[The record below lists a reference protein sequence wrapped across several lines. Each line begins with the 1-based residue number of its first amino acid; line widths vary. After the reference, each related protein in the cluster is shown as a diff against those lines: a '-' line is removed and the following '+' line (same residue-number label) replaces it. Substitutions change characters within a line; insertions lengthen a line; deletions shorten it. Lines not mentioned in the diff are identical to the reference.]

1 MELCQYPCQNRTRY
15 FTIEAIQIPIVYNR
29 YGDYDPDGLLYVLE
43 KDSKRIQEEAI
54 RRFRQILPQPYEE
67 VQPLVLR
74 VNLGDTVKVRFR
86 NPLNRR
92 LSIHV
97 QGLAYDVASSDGT
110 STGFNQDSTTSH
122 EIVYTWY
129 ANTEGVFLF
138 HDMADARSSEEAT
151 NIHGLFGAVIVEP
164 PGAEWFHPQT
174 GEEIESG
181 LMADI
186 YQPGKAAFREYS
198 VFFHDELEILDK
210 DGNQPIDHRTGLPS
224 STTAISYRSEP
235 MRNRMPLTHDP
246 ADSGEDISMSSWVY
260 GDPAP
265 PILRAYVGDPAKIRL
280 IHGGIKETHVFHVH
294 NHQWRLEPENPVS
307 TIIDSITISPQECY
321 TLDILYGAGSLNRVI
336 GDVIFHCH
344 LYPHFHEG
352 MWTLWRIHDRLED
365 GSGRLSDGTPVPAL
379 QPLKDR
385 ERPLKKDECHP
396 GYPNFICGEAG
407 MPPRQPPCGGFDAE
421 GNDVVCPTPLEKANF
436 VENAVPGALY
446 TDTCPCH
453 TTGEC
458 VNYKE
463 CEDDKK
469 RAVCIECD
477 ADKGCGDCAE
487 CSDCNKCLAIDKPCE
502 NVKVFEIAL
511 VQAKI
516 IYNQYGW
523 HDPEGRFFVLKEEL
537 ERHGGLESYIRMVEE
552 QKIQVEPLVIRANAG
567 DCIELRTTNLLPEFL
582 EANAFQLKTRTD
594 IAGHHVHLVKFDT
607 ITSDGAANGWNNIAG
622 ARKYETLVERF
633 FADEELRTVFF
644 HDHLF
649 ANAHQL
655 HGVFGALVIE
665 EAGATFHNI
674 RNGEELRFGTQA
686 VIRRRDGS
694 SFREFA
700 LFVHD
705 FAFLFDKDG
714 KPLNAPEVPGSH
726 DDPGVMGINYRAEPM
741 RERLKRD
748 GDPAY
753 IFSSFV
759 HGDPA
764 TPVLETYPGD
774 ELMIRLID
782 GAHEEQHA
790 FNVTGMSWR
799 KEVADDRSPLAASQ
813 TIGVSEAFNLNIKE
827 PYQAGDYLYYFGG
840 TDDVWLGLWG
850 IIRVYDKYQE
860 CLKPLC
866 KGKDMILPLPP
877 CPGKDDVVRR
887 YEVAAVQTELV
898 YNRYGDHDPD
908 GLIFVPLEDV
918 DLVLAGKYTPKP
930 LILRANVGDWLEV
943 ILHNVWDP
951 KRPVPYFDYPRVPL
965 DLKHKP
971 SNRVSLNP
979 QFLQYDPVCDSGI
992 NVGYNPKE
1000 QTVGPGESKRYFWKA
1015 DREYGAC
1022 ILQSF
1027 ADMQNHR
1034 YHGLFGAV
1042 IVEPAGAEW
1051 YENFTKK
1058 KNPFAEQAVITAP
1071 GMENF
1076 REYVLFIQN
1085 GIRLL
1090 DAQGNLI
1097 QTAATDSEEP
1107 VDPEDTGEKGY
1118 NYRSERFANRLLRDA
1133 RVWKVFSSRVH
1144 GDPATLVWK
1153 AYSGDRVIFRTMMP
1167 ADKPRNVSLTVHGHL
1182 WREQPKD
1189 ALSRE
1194 IPLQGGISVGNRF
1207 DMELKDGAAC
1217 PGDYLYRSGSFA
1229 WDVESGMWG
1238 IFRVMKHSVRCRCKE
1253 MCGRILKCIK

>member
-1 MELCQYPCQNRTRY
+1 MELCQYPCNNRIRY
-15 FTIEAIQIPIVYNR
+15 FNIEAIQIPIVYNK
-29 YGDYDPDGLLYVLE
+29 YGDYDPNGLMYVLE
-43 KDSKRIQEEAI
+43 KDAQRIQKETI
-54 RRFRQILPQPYEE
+54 SRFQQMPPQPYEE

-74 VNLGDTVKVRFR
+74 VNRGDTVKVRFR
-86 NPLNRR
+86 HKLNRR

-97 QGLAYDVASSDGT
+97 QGLAYDVMTSDGS
-110 STGFNQDSTTSH
+110 STGYNKDSTTAR
-122 EIVYTWY
+122 EILYTWY
-129 ANTEGVFLF
+129 ADTEGVFLF
-138 HDMADARSSEEAT
+138 HDMADPRSSEDAT

-164 PGAEWFHPQT
+164 PEAQWFHPET

-186 YQPGKAAFREYS
+186 YTSGKPAFREYA

-210 DGNQPIDHRTGLPS
+210 DGNPPMDHRTGLPS

-235 MRNRMPLTHDP
+235 MRNRMPLSHDP
-246 ADSGEDISMSSWVY
+246 TDSGEDISMSSWVY

-265 PILRAYVGDPAKIRL
+265 PILRAYVGDPSKIRL
-280 IHGGIKETHVFHVH
+280 IHGGIKETHVFHLH
-294 NHQWRLEPENPVS
+294 NHQWRLEADNPVS
-307 TIIDSITISPQECY
+307 TILDSISISPQECY
-321 TLDILYGAGSLNRVI
+321 TLDILYGAGSRNGVI

-352 MWTLWRIHDRLED
+352 MWTLWRIYDRLED
-365 GSGRLSDGTPVPAL
+365 GNGVLPDGTKVPAL
-379 QPLKDR
+379 LPLKDR
-385 ERPLKKDECHP
+385 KRPPEKDALHP
-396 GYPNFICGEAG
+396 GYPNFICGQVGA
-407 MPPRQPPCGGFDAE
+407 PPRQSPCGVLDME
-421 GNDVVCPTPLEKANF
+421 GNVTVCPTPLEKANF

-458 VNYKE
+458 EICKSCDDTKKS
-463 CEDDKK
+463 CEP
-469 RAVCIECD
+469 CEECD
-477 ADKGCGDCAE
+477 FQK
-487 CSDCNKCLAIDKPCE
+487 NCE
-502 NVKVFEIAL
+502 KVKVFEVAL

-516 IYNQYGW
+516 TYNQYGW

-537 ERHGGLESYIRMVEE
+537 ERHGGLEAYIRKVEE

-582 EANAFQLKTRTD
+582 QGNAFQLKTKTD
-594 IAGHHVHLVKFDT
+594 IVGHHVHLVKFDT

-649 ANAHQL
+649 ANSHQL
-655 HGVFGALVIE
+655 HGVFGALIIE

-674 RNGEELRFGTQA
+674 RSGEELRFGTKA
-686 VIRRRDGS
+686 VIQRRDGS

-714 KPLNAPEVPGSH
+714 NPLNPPEVPGSH

-741 RERLKRD
+741 RERIKRYD
-748 GDPAY
+748 DPAY

-764 TPVLETYPGD
+764 TPILETYPGD
-774 ELMIRLID
+774 ELMIRLLD

-799 KEVADDRSPLAASQ
+799 KEVLDSRSPLAASQ

-827 PYQAGDYLYYFGG
+827 RYQAGDYLYYFGG
-840 TDDVWLGLWG
+840 IDDAWLGLWG
-850 IIRVYDKYQE
+850 IIRAYDKYQE

-866 KGKDMILPLPP
+866 QGKNMILPLPP
-877 CPGKDDVVRR
+877 CPGKDDVVRH
-887 YEVAAVQTELV
+887 YEIAAIQTDLI
-898 YNRYGDHDPD
+898 YNKYGDHDPD
-908 GLIFVPLEDV
+908 GLVFVPLEDV
-918 DLVLAGKYTPKP
+918 DLVLAGKMKPKP

-943 ILHNVWDP
+943 TLHNVWDP
-951 KRPVPYFDYPRVPL
+951 DHPVPYYDYPRVPL
-965 DLKHKP
+965 DMKHKP

-979 QFLQYDPVCDSGI
+979 QFLKYDPICDSGI
-992 NVGYNPKE
+992 NVGYNSRE
-1000 QTVGPGESKRYFWKA
+1000 QTVGIGESKRYLWRA
-1015 DREYGAC
+1015 DREYGTC
-1022 ILQSF
+1022 IVQSF
-1027 ADMQNHR
+1027 GDMRNHR

-1042 IVEPAGAEW
+1042 IVEPAGASW
-1051 YENFTKK
+1051 YRNFSKK
-1058 KNPFAEQAVITAP
+1058 KDPFAEQAVITAP
-1071 GMENF
+1071 GIDSF

-1090 DAQGNLI
+1090 DVQGNLI
-1097 QTAATDSEEP
+1097 QTASQEEEP

-1118 NYRSERFANRLLRDA
+1118 NYRSERFFNRLLKDA

-1144 GDPATLVWK
+1144 GDPATPIWK
-1153 AYSGDRVIFRTMMP
+1153 AYSGDRVIFRVMMP

-1182 WREQPKD
+1182 WREQPND

-1194 IPLQGGISVGNRF
+1194 IPLQGAIGIGNRI
-1207 DMELKDGAAC
+1207 DMELKGGASC

-1238 IFRVMKHSVRCRCKE
+1238 IFRVMKHSIGYKCKNICE
-1253 MCGRILKCIK
+1253 RVLRCIK